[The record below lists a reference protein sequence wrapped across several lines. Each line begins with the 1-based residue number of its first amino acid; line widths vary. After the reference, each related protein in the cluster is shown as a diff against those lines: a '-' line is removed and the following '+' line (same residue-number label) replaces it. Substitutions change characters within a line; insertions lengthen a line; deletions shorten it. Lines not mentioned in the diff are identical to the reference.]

1 MNVLLIFVDGLGVG
15 TRDAHNPL
23 SLHEAHVA
31 PLAVFAGE
39 PTRTIFNGVC
49 CLTDARLGVEGRPQ
63 SASGQTT
70 ILTGINAAL
79 ALGFHKQ
86 GFPNQALRDIIQEH
100 SIFLQ
105 LQRCGIA
112 PNVFANAYPPSF
124 FNKRPRWVA
133 ATTVAVEAAGMN
145 FLTFG
150 ELCKGDALIHDFTNE
165 LAPET
170 LARLQIADGTLERRT
185 PEQAAQI
192 LASITVRHRF
202 TLYEYFLT
210 DRAGHAQ
217 DFSQAERVL
226 IQLSSFVRHVLRA
239 VDLHKTTVILTSDH
253 GNIEDL
259 SVRTH
264 TLNPVP
270 TLAWGAG
277 CELVARRVS
286 SLTDITPTIIE
297 LLTQF
302 KENITDET
310 NAAERSITH
319 ATV

>member
-1 MNVLLIFVDGLGVG
+1 MNVLLIFVDGLGAG
-15 TRDAHNPL
+15 TRGAHNPL
-23 SLHEAHVA
+23 TKLEPDIA
-31 PLAVFAGE
+31 PLAVFANE
-39 PTRTIFNGVC
+39 QPQIIFDGRSI
-49 CLTDARLGVEGRPQ
+49 LTDARLGIEGRPQ

-70 ILTGINAAL
+70 ILTGINAAR

-100 SIFLQ
+100 SIFVR
-105 LQRCGIA
+105 LQRCGIE

-124 FNKRPRWVA
+124 FSRRPRWVS

-145 FLTFG
+145 FLTFDDLREG
-150 ELCKGDALIHDFTNE
+150 NALIYDFTND

-170 LARLQIADGTLERRT
+170 LARLQIEKGALERRT

-192 LASITVRHRF
+192 LASLAARHRF

-217 DFSQAERVL
+217 DFSQAEKVL
-226 IQLSSFVRHVLRA
+226 VQLSSFVRHVLQS
-239 VDLHKTTVILTSDH
+239 VDLQETTVILTSDH

-259 SVRTH
+259 SVRNH

-277 CELVARRVS
+277 RELVARQVS
-286 SLTDITPTIIE
+286 SLSDITPTIIE
-297 LLTQF
+297 LLAASI
-302 KENITDET
+302 ENDTILNESASVKTL
-310 NAAERSITH
+310 AAS
-319 ATV
+319 